1 MSADGAHNRPPGRIE
16 SAFARMKAESR
27 TGFVAFLTVGYPD
40 VESTLR
46 LVPALVEGGAD
57 IIELGIPFSDP
68 LAEGATIQHS
78 SYRALQQGVTPRLCL
93 DVAAKLRQLGV
104 EAPLVP
110 MGYYNPILAYGI
122 EAFVSDAASAGVDGL
137 IVVDLP
143 PEESAPVREACLA
156 NNIRLIYLLAPTSTE
171 ERIKLVA
178 SMACGFIYCVS
189 VTGVTGAR
197 DELSPG
203 LEEFVKR
210 VRSNTHLPI
219 AVGFGISQPKH
230 FQAVGQIADA
240 AVIGSA
246 IIDEIG
252 KSDPSQQAARL
263 REYAEVVT
271 GQRRAAT

>member
-1 MSADGAHNRPPGRIE
+1 MSGQRVSAPASGRIE
-16 SAFARMKAESR
+16 SAFARVRAEKR

-46 LVPALVEGGAD
+46 FVPALVEGGAD

-68 LAEGATIQHS
+68 LAEGQTIQHS
-78 SYRALQQGVTPRLCL
+78 SFHALQQGVTPRLCL
-93 DVAAKLRQLGV
+93 EVASTLRERGV
-104 EAPLVP
+104 TVPLVP
-110 MGYYNPILAYGI
+110 MGYYNPMLAYGLDD
-122 EAFVSDAASAGVDGL
+122 FVRDAAAAGVDGL

-143 PEESAPVREACLA
+143 PEESAEVREACLA
-156 NNIRLIYLLAPTSTE
+156 SDIRLIYLLAPTSTD

-178 SMACGFIYCVS
+178 SMASGFIYCVS

-197 DELSPG
+197 NELAAG
-203 LEEFVKR
+203 VQDFVKR
-210 VRSNTHLPI
+210 VRSYTHLPI

-246 IIDEIG
+246 IIDEID
-252 KSDPSQQAARL
+252 KNDPSQQAARL